1 MLKLRKAP
9 PGVRIEAGE
18 WMDADR
24 AFRRSSLK
32 STSAQ
37 PTMKKARK
45 QPINATTADAVR
57 PITRMSQEEMQMPMK
72 AREALRKS
80 LFDAKAAAIAID
92 VAGEGF

>member
-1 MLKLRKAP
+1 MLKLRKAL

-18 WMDADR
+18 WMNPDQ

-45 QPINATTADAVR
+45 QPINATTAAVAR
-57 PITRMSQEEMQMPMK
+57 PIPRMPQEEMQMPMK
-72 AREALRKS
+72 ARKALRKS
-80 LFDAKAAAIAID
+80 LSDAKAAANATD
-92 VAGEGF
+92 VAGQGF